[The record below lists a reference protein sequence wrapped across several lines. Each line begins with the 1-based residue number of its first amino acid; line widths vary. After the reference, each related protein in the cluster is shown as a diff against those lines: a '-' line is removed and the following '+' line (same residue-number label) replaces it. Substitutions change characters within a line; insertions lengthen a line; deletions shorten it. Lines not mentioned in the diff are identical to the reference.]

1 MEYAEMRRC
10 QIVVRITTVLNGC
23 QDDTVIISKPF
34 FHQFGNRIQWFKLHI
49 ENSHPIRVFSV
60 MVISLI
66 MVIKMTA
73 LKVVNFTVLVLF
85 LAKSQ
90 INNQSLD
97 FWWFRIHDHH
107 GHQDG
112 QYGSLYSELIF
123 LHENLYLSNHS
134 RDYVDSKCITND
146 SCARA

>member
-1 MEYAEMRRC
+1 MEYAEMRRY
-10 QIVVRITTVLNGC
+10 QIVVRITTVLNDC

-73 LKVVNFTVLVLF
+73 LMAVNFTVLNAFF
-85 LAKSQ
+85 LQNLKSTTSHW
-90 INNQSLD
+90 IFYDSEFMTIMAIRTVNMAA
-97 FWWFRIHDHH
+97 F
-107 GHQDG
+107 
-112 QYGSLYSELIF
+112 SELIF
-123 LHENLYLSNHS
+123 LRENWYLNNHS
-134 RDYVDSKCITND
+134 RDYVDFKCITND